1 MFKLKRALRDN
12 FKELYFLY
20 KKSVDITVNRDATNC
35 KIIPGHNAQ
44 YRGSI
49 ISLPLVIAVFGKVS
63 ANDLFCLDVSF
74 ANSNKNTSVYI
85 SCTANTNP
93 KPIDAVK

>member
-35 KIIPGHNAQ
+35 KITPGHNAQ

-49 ISLPLVIAVFGKVS
+49 ISLPLVIAVFGNVS

-74 ANSNKNTSVYI
+74 ANSNKNTIVYI

>member
-1 MFKLKRALRDN
+1 MFKFNRALRDN

-20 KKSVDITVNRDATNC
+20 KKSVDITVNKDATNC
-35 KIIPGHNAQ
+35 KITPGHNAQ

-49 ISLPLVIAVFGKVS
+49 ISLPVEIVVLGNVS
-63 ANDLFCLDVSF
+63 NNDLLCLDVSF
-74 ANSNKNTSVYI
+74 ASSNNNTIVYI